1 MLVCAFRL
9 YLKGLTRREMT
20 KKRLSLIAVLLVLIG
35 WPIVYIFI
43 RTSGVPPLPQQENT
57 AVAATSND
65 IPALENAVKTNPTFD
80 NLVNL
85 STAYI
90 NKQMPGK
97 SIDPLKKAL
106 QMKSNSAIAY
116 NDLGVAYTMM
126 QQYKEGI
133 DACTKAL
140 QLDSTFQLAKNNLK
154 WATGERDKVLAQ
166 IREQEA
172 SSAKKDIAYYSA
184 YGLNYFRIG
193 DYSKSIEIWS
203 RIFELDPKNTGA
215 LNSIGT
221 AFMMKGQTDDAI
233 ALFKKAV
240 ELEPGNQ
247 LAKNNLNWGLEEK
260 ANSK

>member
-1 MLVCAFRL
+1 
-9 YLKGLTRREMT
+9 MT
-20 KKRLSLIAVLLVLIG
+20 KKRGLLIVLVAVLIVWPVL
-35 WPIVYIFI
+35 YIFI
-43 RTSGVPPLPQQENT
+43 RTSGLPPLPAQQS
-57 AVAATSND
+57 AATIAPGD
-65 IPALENAVKTNPTFD
+65 IPALESAVKTNPTFD

-97 SIDPLKKAL
+97 SIDLLKKAL
-106 QMKSNSAIAY
+106 QLNGSSAVAY

-133 DACTKAL
+133 GACTKAL
-140 QLDSTFQLAKNNLK
+140 QLDSTFRLAKNNLE
-154 WATGERDKVLAQ
+154 WATAERDKVLAQ
-166 IREQEA
+166 IKAQEQVPA
-172 SSAKKDIAYYSA
+172 AKMDVAYYSA

-193 DYSKSIEIWS
+193 DYSRSIEIWS
-203 RIFELDPKNTGA
+203 RIFEIDPKNTGA

-233 ALFKKAV
+233 ALFKKAL

-247 LAKNNLNWGLEEK
+247 LAKNNLAWALD
-260 ANSK
+260 SKK